1 MTNKKPSVLGSSL
14 ISIAA
19 VTALTVLTTQGAL
32 AQKKY
37 DTGATDTEI
46 KIGNVEAYSGPASA
60 YGVIGKTEGAYFK
73 MINDAGGINGRKINF
88 ISYDDGYSPPKTVEQ
103 TRKLVESDEVL
114 LIFNALGTPT
124 QTAVQ
129 KYLNSKKVPQLFV
142 ATGASKWNDPKD
154 FPWTM
159 GFQPSYRAEARIFG
173 KYILKN
179 KPGAKVAVFYQN
191 DDFGK
196 DYVAGLKDVFGDKA
210 SSPIVAEESYETT
223 EPSIDSHIVKLKGTG
238 ADVLV
243 NISTP
248 KFAAQAIKKM
258 AELQWKPMH
267 VMTDVSISIGAVMK
281 PAGFEASEGILSAGY
296 LKDASDPQW
305 ANDEGMKKFKAFI
318 DKYVPGANIAD
329 ANLVY
334 GYAASQTMVQALKQA
349 GDDLTRA
356 NVMKQAASLKDFAP
370 DTTLPGIKVN
380 TSATDFAPIEQ
391 LKMMQFK
398 NGKWELFGDI
408 IIAAD
413 TAKFGQP
420 EITLGTIPGIGGTQR
435 LTRAI
440 GKSKAMD
447 LCLTG
452 RMMDAAEAERSG
464 LVSRIVPSDKLMEEA
479 LAMAEKIAAMSRP
492 AAEMAKSAV
501 NRAFETPLSE
511 GLNVERDL
519 FHSTFAL
526 EDRSEGMAAFIA
538 KRKPVNKNR

>member
-1 MTNKKPSVLGSSL
+1 MSNKTLSRFGSSL
-14 ISIAA
+14 ISLAA
-19 VTALTVLTTQGAL
+19 ATALTVLGTQGAL

-60 YGVIGKTEGAYFK
+60 YGVIGKTEDAYFK

-103 TRKLVESDEVL
+103 IRKLIESDEVL
-114 LIFNALGTPT
+114 LVFNALGTPT

-129 KYLNSKKVPQLFV
+129 KYQNAKKVPQLFL

-159 GFQPSYRAEARIFG
+159 GFQPSYRAEARIFA

-179 KPGAKVAVFYQN
+179 KPDGKIAVFHAN

-210 SSPIVAEESYETT
+210 SSLIIAEESYETT

-248 KFAAQAIKKM
+248 KFAAQVIKKM
-258 AELQWKPMH
+258 AELDWKPMH

-281 PAGFEASEGILSAGY
+281 PAGLEASEGVLSAGY

-305 ANDEGMKKFKAFI
+305 ANDEGMKKFMAFI
-318 DKYVPGANIAD
+318 DKYMPGANISD

-334 GYAASQTMVQALKQA
+334 GYAAAQTMVQVLKQA
-349 GDDLTRA
+349 GDDLTRE
-356 NVMKQAASLKDFAP
+356 NVMKQAASLKDFTP

-398 NGKWELFGDI
+398 NGKWDLFGEVMS
-408 IIAAD
+408 A
-413 TAKFGQP
+413 
-420 EITLGTIPGIGGTQR
+420 EIGG
-435 LTRAI
+435 
-440 GKSKAMD
+440 
-447 LCLTG
+447 
-452 RMMDAAEAERSG
+452 
-464 LVSRIVPSDKLMEEA
+464 
-479 LAMAEKIAAMSRP
+479 
-492 AAEMAKSAV
+492 
-501 NRAFETPLSE
+501 
-511 GLNVERDL
+511 
-519 FHSTFAL
+519 
-526 EDRSEGMAAFIA
+526 
-538 KRKPVNKNR
+538 